1 MSTYHLLIFLLGI
14 LVVVAA
20 AASPSPSASTCSAP
34 NASMSF
40 ILSPLDLQNCFS
52 LQSLMKPSRY
62 PYVTADGEIF
72 LTRDPADSAQHTNL
86 YNVGRISYTG
96 PLELRDPNG
105 RVRSFSTFFVFNIT
119 TFTKYNESGDGIAFV
134 VTTDSEPPQN
144 STGRFLGLMPEK
156 ASDRHQQ
163 FIAVEFDTFQ
173 NLEPEI
179 LDPSA
184 SHIGIDI
191 SSLSS
196 AKPYLNTA
204 DPSHPLYLYNNYTI
218 SAWVSYNSSTHLIQ
232 VWATNSTYLQRPR
245 DPILSV
251 SRNLSQLFE
260 NFSDI
265 YVGIT
270 AASGNNSQAT
280 ILYSWNFTVG
290 EFQIQHSSPGL
301 PLLWSIVVAA
311 IFAVVLFIAAI
322 FAVPMIVRRRKLAL
336 IEQKSILAIRD
347 VSLSVQRYRYSE
359 LMRATQKF
367 SEHRKIGK
375 GGFSSVYKGI
385 LRDGT
390 ILAIKRMREGL
401 AEADVISREVEIISR
416 IKHRNL
422 LELEGWCYERGEAL
436 LVYQYMERGSLDRY
450 LHGDKSAADSQEL
463 HGEIRYKIITGV
475 AAALEYLHFGLTECV
490 LHRDVKAANVLLTDT
505 MEAKLGDFGLAR
517 LINRDEIV
525 TITAVGTPGYVAPEI
540 VHTGR
545 VTEKADV
552 YSFGVL
558 AMEIACGRRAI
569 DPSNMICSRLSD
581 WVWLHHQRGSITE
594 ALDPAIL
601 HPPSGPPLRGDRDGS
616 ELQQLEKWQCVLHL
630 GLLCCQE
637 DPEARPDMSE
647 VHQALKSQTVLPP
660 PSSWAL
666 YSIRSSGTTTRSD
679 GTLAPSP
686 ESSTISDF
694 TMTASLTYSSQYV
707 R

>member
-1 MSTYHLLIFLLGI
+1 MSIYDILIFFLGI
-14 LVVVAA
+14 LFLVGVAA
-20 AASPSPSASTCSAP
+20 TPSPPASPCSAA

-40 ILSPLDLQNCFS
+40 TLRPLDLQNCFS
-52 LQSLMKPSRY
+52 LQSLVTPSRY
-62 PYVTADGEIF
+62 PYVTADGEVF
-72 LTRDPADSAQHTNL
+72 LTRDPADSAQQTNL
-86 YNVGRISYTG
+86 YNVGRISYIG
-96 PLELRDPNG
+96 PLELRDQNG
-105 RVRSFSTFFVFNIT
+105 LVRSFSTFFVFNIT

-134 VTTDSEPPQN
+134 VTTDRAPPEN

-156 ASDRHQQ
+156 ASDRHEQ
-163 FIAVEFDTFQ
+163 FMAVEFDTFQ
-173 NLEPEI
+173 NLQPEI

-196 AKPYLNTA
+196 VKPYLNTS

-218 SAWVSYNSSTHLIQ
+218 SAWVSYDSSTHLIQ
-232 VWATNSTYLQRPR
+232 VWATNRTYLQRPR

-290 EFQIQHSSPGL
+290 EFQIHHSSPRL
-301 PLLWSIVVAA
+301 PLLWSILLAAISAIVLFTAA
-311 IFAVVLFIAAI
+311 IFAVR
-322 FAVPMIVRRRKLAL
+322 MIVRRRRRAL
-336 IEQKSILAIRD
+336 IEQESISAIRV
-347 VSLSVQRYRYSE
+347 VSRFVQRYRYSE
-359 LMRATQKF
+359 LMHATHNF
-367 SEHRKIGK
+367 SDNRKIGK
-375 GGFSSVYKGI
+375 GAYSIVYKGT

-390 ILAIKRMREGL
+390 ILAIKRMRKGL
-401 AEADVISREVEIISR
+401 VEADVIAREVQIISR

-450 LHGDKSAADSQEL
+450 LHGDRSATDSQEL

-517 LINRDEIV
+517 LINRDEMV
-525 TITAVGTPGYVAPEI
+525 TITTAGTPGYVAPEI
-540 VHTGR
+540 VHAGR

-601 HPPSGPPLRGDRDGS
+601 HPPSGPALRGDRDVS
-616 ELQQLEKWQCVLHL
+616 ELQELEKWQCVLHL

-637 DPEARPDMSE
+637 DSDARPDMSQ
-647 VHQALKSQTVLPP
+647 VHQALRSQTVLPP

-666 YSIRSSGTTTRSD
+666 YSIRSSGTATRSD
-679 GTLAPSP
+679 ATFAPCS
-686 ESSTISDF
+686 ESS
-694 TMTASLTYSSQYV
+694 SLLSLSYSSLHV